1 MTSRFSCLLAL
12 LLLGLAPLSAQA
24 GKYSIGGIDD
34 DAAVTTFLGKLQTAL
49 ARDDQAA
56 VVALVDSP
64 LRVNFAKKPAEL
76 ERAAVQKR
84 FAEIFTPNVRKAVAG
99 AKADDLFV
107 NWQGVMLG
115 EGAVWLKWSD
125 KAKAVRIFSVN
136 P

>member
-1 MTSRFSCLLAL
+1 MKTLRLLFLGWL
-12 LLLGLAPLSAQA
+12 LLCASPALDA

-34 DAAVTTFLGKLQTAL
+34 DAQVATLVTKLQAAL
-49 ARDDQAA
+49 AKDDRPA
-56 VVALVDSP
+56 VLALTDTP
-64 LRVNFAKKPAEL
+64 LRVSFAKKPASL

-84 FAEIFTPNVRKAVAG
+84 FAEIFTPAVRKAIAD
-99 AKADDLFV
+99 AKPDELFV

-115 EGAVWLKWSD
+115 DGAIWLHWSE